1 MPSDAYNTAFDADVD
16 SMTSKRRVL
25 FFAEPATLAHVVRPV
40 VLAGALDREDY
51 EIAVAT
57 GKDFRH
63 HVEAAGLPVVDLW
76 CIGTRAYLAAVA
88 AGRPVYS
95 YPVLERYV
103 EDDLR
108 VIAEFRPDV
117 IVGDF
122 RLSLAVSAR
131 KARIP
136 YVAISNAYWSPY
148 AQPKFEVPVHAATR
162 ILGFRA
168 ANFGFNLLR
177 PLIFAQHSLPMHR
190 LRRRH
195 GMPSLGFD
203 LRNVF
208 TEADLTLFADVP
220 EMVPTLPGVSENRY
234 RYIGPVTWSPSIPVP
249 ESVTSIADSR
259 LLVYIALGS
268 SGDASTL
275 KDIVNAVI
283 ESGCRAVVSADTDRF
298 PIAKRDEVVVEAM
311 LPGREVA
318 ALASLVI
325 CNGGS
330 PSVHQALQQGTPVIG
345 IPSNLDQLLNMH
357 FVVRSGAGLSL
368 RADRIS
374 MAALAA
380 TVQQML
386 RDKTFR
392 ERAEGLGPGSE
403 DIPPTSDLPTPCPLF
418 RPPILSQMLEAA
430 R

>member
-1 MPSDAYNTAFDADVD
+1 MPSDAYNTAFDDNVD
-16 SMTSKRRVL
+16 SMASKRRVL

-63 HVEAAGLPVVDLW
+63 HVEAAGLPVVDLR

-88 AGRPVYS
+88 AGRPVYP

-108 VIAEFRPDV
+108 VIADFRPDV

-162 ILGFRA
+162 ILGFGA

-220 EMVPTLPGVSENRY
+220 EMVPTLPGASENRY
-234 RYIGPVTWSPSIPVP
+234 RYIGPVTWSPPMPLP
-249 ESVTSIADSR
+249 ESLLDVSDPR
-259 LLVYIALGS
+259 PLVYIALGS
-268 SGDASTL
+268 SGDESVLNTIADATASLGCRIAIASTDDRL
-275 KDIVNAVI
+275 RALRRNGALV
-283 ESGCRAVVSADTDRF
+283 ESC
-298 PIAKRDEVVVEAM
+298 
-311 LPGREVA
+311 LPGNEVA
-318 ALASLVI
+318 ALAQLVI

-330 PSVHQALQQGTPVIG
+330 PAVHQALQQGTPVIG
-345 IPSNLDQLLNMH
+345 IPTNLDQMLNMH
-357 FVVRSGAGLSL
+357 YIERWGSGLAL
-368 RADRIS
+368 RADKVSEANVHAR
-374 MAALAA
+374 
-380 TVQQML
+380 V
-386 RDKTFR
+386 R
-392 ERAEGLGPGSE
+392 E
-403 DIPPTSDLPTPCPLF
+403 
-418 RPPILSQMLEAA
+418 ILSVPAYTSRA
-430 R
+430 RDARDRMKARRKDFAEILNAEWKHVHAPD

>member
-1 MPSDAYNTAFDADVD
+1 MPSDAYNTSFDADVN

-40 VLAGALDREDY
+40 VLAGALDREYY

-63 HVEAAGLPVVDLW
+63 HVEAAGLPVIDLW

-108 VIAEFRPDV
+108 VIAEFRPDL

-131 KARIP
+131 KAQIP
-136 YVAISNAYWSPY
+136 YIAISNAYWSPY

-220 EMVPTLPGVSENRY
+220 EMVPTLPGASENRY
-234 RYIGPVTWSPSIPVP
+234 RYIGPSHMVAVNRRARSPC
-249 ESVTSIADSR
+249 ERRGLAATGLRRA
-259 LLVYIALGS
+259 GS
-268 SGDASTL
+268 SGDESTL
-275 KDIVNAVI
+275 DDIVDAVV
-283 ESGCRAVVSADTDRF
+283 ESGCRAVVSADPDRF
-298 PIAKRDEVVVEAM
+298 PMTQGDERRRRSYAAGAGDGSARESGDLQRRQPERA
-311 LPGREVA
+311 PGAATGHAGNRHSVKSRSTAEYALRRAFGCRPIPAGRSNFAA
-318 ALASLVI
+318 ALARRCSR
-325 CNGGS
+325 CCATSFPAAGRGTRAWFGRY
-330 PSVHQALQQGTPVIG
+330 PSDQRFVDALSALSTHQ
-345 IPSNLDQLLNMH
+345 
-357 FVVRSGAGLSL
+357 FCR
-368 RADRIS
+368 R
-374 MAALAA
+374 
-380 TVQQML
+380 
-386 RDKTFR
+386 
-392 ERAEGLGPGSE
+392 
-403 DIPPTSDLPTPCPLF
+403 
-418 RPPILSQMLEAA
+418 
-430 R
+430 